1 VDHRAGISSAQNAQ
15 PRTLEDVESL
25 TIGIICSGVTAV
37 GLLFTAFR
45 ARRHSRRWTLRMLG
59 VSLLPF
65 ALWATGIG
73 RLLWRLGDASADFF
87 AALVFNPLIW
97 AGFAALTLAVLLLLL
112 SLIGRRTPARGERT
126 TAAPKPA
133 QRKAV
138 TQQQSSDTGDIEGM
152 DEIEEILRRRGIR

>member
-1 VDHRAGISSAQNAQ
+1 
-15 PRTLEDVESL
+15 VESL

-97 AGFAALTLAVLLLLL
+97 AGFAALALAVLLLLL
-112 SLIGRRTPARGERT
+112 SLLGRRAPASSERT
-126 TAAPKPA
+126 AAAPKPA
-133 QRKAV
+133 QRKPV
-138 TQQQSSDTGDIEGM
+138 TQQRSSDDDIEGM

>member
-1 VDHRAGISSAQNAQ
+1 
-15 PRTLEDVESL
+15 VESL
-25 TIGIICSGVTAV
+25 TIGIICSGLTAV
-37 GLLFTAFR
+37 GLLVTAFR

-73 RLLWRLGDASADFF
+73 RLLWRLADASADFF

-97 AGFAALTLAVLLLLL
+97 AGFAALALAVLLLLA
-112 SLIGRRTPARGERT
+112 SLIGRRTPAHAERAA
-126 TAAPKPA
+126 AAPKPA
-133 QRKAV
+133 QRAV
-138 TQQQSSDTGDIEGM
+138 SQQRSPHDDEIEGM